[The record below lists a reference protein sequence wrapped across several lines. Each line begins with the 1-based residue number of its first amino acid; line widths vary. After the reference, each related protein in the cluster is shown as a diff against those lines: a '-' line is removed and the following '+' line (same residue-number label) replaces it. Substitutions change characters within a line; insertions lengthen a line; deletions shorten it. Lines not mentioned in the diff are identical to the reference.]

1 MAKITKTQQEQIG
14 FMVMWSNDFNQAL
27 HHNKNTQHMD
37 WYAKMAVDQCEELG
51 MDAAKVLGDAYV
63 TCANRYKN
71 TPRAA

>member
-1 MAKITKTQQEQIG
+1 MAKITKTQQQGIG
-14 FMVMWSNDFNQAL
+14 FLVMWANDFTQAL
-27 HHNKNTQHMD
+27 HHGKNPQHMD

-51 MDAAKVLGDAYV
+51 MDAAAVLGDAYV